1 MKDTNKK
8 WNKEINIT
16 GILGNKIV
24 QVILNLIF
32 GISVASLSLILIKDE
47 VENYVYIIVPVL
59 SFIIA
64 EIMAFKFKFLKEI
77 YKNYSCVRLFVSIL
91 LGLIAIYTIYKN
103 IHEYANFPKLQIFV
117 LFAIPAVIIF
127 LYWFYTKL
135 TYYVKKYLN
144 SMDKVE
150 KYFLTISTAILTI
163 AIIFIYNMT
172 NVFHYGRLNSKYYD
186 YDIIHIYGAQNNDI
200 YNAVMTNV
208 YDNMNYD
215 ILYTTDTALL
225 TYLDVYSN
233 VDSKENDIRQ
243 PLFGLFSIPF
253 SVVPKG
259 ISYIFPKSETIYP
272 VFLAIVQGILA
283 LFSFTLIARL
293 MKLKGIIK
301 VLFLIFITVS
311 FPTLLFLLNLEQY
324 LMAFF
329 YLIVFIYMS
338 VNNIKDK
345 DIAYIMAT
353 GSMLTTGI
361 LFPLLIKKDNL
372 KEALKELF
380 FTFLK
385 CMAIFIISARIVLFF
400 PQEIN
405 KQLGTIKEFSTAGE
419 NESSFSMYTNFA
431 KNLIIF
437 SDIEEIS
444 NVFAGK
450 IYGRED
456 ISFRLTGRCPAIRAV
471 GTENFS
477 ILGISI
483 IVLAILGF
491 ILNRKD
497 KFIQICFAWAL
508 FSFVLLYI
516 IGWGMPENGLMLYT
530 FYFSWAFICLIFKFI
545 EKLFIKFPKIK
556 NCIYSLLILGI
567 TPINLYGILQLI
579 LFGIKY
585 YN

>member
-1 MKDTNKK
+1 MKATDIELNKK
-8 WNKEINIT
+8 INLTEILRN
-16 GILGNKIV
+16 NIV
-24 QVILNLIF
+24 QVIVNLIF
-32 GISVASLSLILIKDE
+32 GLSVASLSLVLLKNE
-47 VENYVYIIVPVL
+47 VENYVYIVIPVL

-64 EIMAFKFKFLKEI
+64 EIMTFKFKFLKEI
-77 YKNYSCVRLFVSIL
+77 YKNYSNVRLFVSII
-91 LGLIAIYTIYKN
+91 LGFVTMITIYKN
-103 IHEYANFPKLQIFV
+103 IQGYTNFPKLQIFV

-150 KYFLTISTAILTI
+150 KYFLAISSAILTI
-163 AIIFIYNMT
+163 VIIFIYNMT
-172 NVFHYGRLNSKYYD
+172 NVFHYGRLNSKHYD
-186 YDIIHIYGAQNNDI
+186 YDIIHIYGTQNYDI
-200 YNAVMTNV
+200 YNETVTTV
-208 YDNMNYD
+208 YNNMNYD

-233 VDSKENDIRQ
+233 VDTKENDIRQ

-253 SVVPKG
+253 SVIPKAL
-259 ISYIFPKSETIYP
+259 SYIFPKSETIYP

-283 LFSFTLIARL
+283 LFSFTLLARL
-293 MKLKGIIK
+293 MKLKGFTK

-345 DIAYIMAT
+345 DMAYIMAA

-361 LFPLLIKKDNL
+361 LFPLLIKKDNFKEDL
-372 KEALKELF
+372 KKLF

-400 PQEIN
+400 PEEVN
-405 KQLGTIKEFSTAGE
+405 KQLETIKRFSTVSE
-419 NESSFSMYTNFA
+419 NQSSFSMYTNFA

-437 SDIEEIS
+437 SDIEEKS
-444 NVFAGK
+444 NAFAGK
-450 IYGRED
+450 IYESED
-456 ISFRLTGRCPAIRAV
+456 LSFELTGRCPAIRAS

-477 ILGISI
+477 IIGMSI

-497 KFIQICFAWAL
+497 KFVQICFAWAI

-545 EKLFIKFPKIK
+545 EKLLNKFSKTK

>member
-1 MKDTNKK
+1 MKATDIELNKK
-8 WNKEINIT
+8 INLTEILRN
-16 GILGNKIV
+16 NIV
-24 QVILNLIF
+24 QVIVNLIF
-32 GISVASLSLILIKDE
+32 GLSVASLSLVLLKNE
-47 VENYVYIIVPVL
+47 VENYVYIVIPVL

-64 EIMAFKFKFLKEI
+64 EIMTFKFKFLKEI
-77 YKNYSCVRLFVSIL
+77 YKNYSNVRLFVSII
-91 LGLIAIYTIYKN
+91 LGFVTMITIYKN
-103 IHEYANFPKLQIFV
+103 IQGYTNFPKLEIFV

-150 KYFLTISTAILTI
+150 KYFLAISSAILTI
-163 AIIFIYNMT
+163 VIIFIYNMT
-172 NVFHYGRLNSKYYD
+172 NVFHYGRLNSKHYD
-186 YDIIHIYGAQNNDI
+186 YDIIHIYGTQNYDI
-200 YNAVMTNV
+200 YNETVTTV
-208 YDNMNYD
+208 YNNMNYD

-233 VDSKENDIRQ
+233 VDTKENDIRQ

-253 SVVPKG
+253 SVIPKAL
-259 ISYIFPKSETIYP
+259 SYIFPKSETIYP

-283 LFSFTLIARL
+283 LFSFTLLARL
-293 MKLKGIIK
+293 MKLKGFTK

-345 DIAYIMAT
+345 DMAYIMAA

-361 LFPLLIKKDNL
+361 LFPLLIKKDNFKEDL
-372 KEALKELF
+372 KKLF

-400 PQEIN
+400 PEEIN
-405 KQLGTIKEFSTAGE
+405 KQLETIKRFSTVSE
-419 NESSFSMYTNFA
+419 NQSSFSMYTNFA

-437 SDIEEIS
+437 SDIEEKS
-444 NVFAGK
+444 NAFAGK
-450 IYGRED
+450 IYESED
-456 ISFRLTGRCPAIRAV
+456 LSFELTGRCPAIRAS

-477 ILGISI
+477 IIGMSI

-497 KFIQICFAWAL
+497 KFVQICFAWAI

-530 FYFSWAFICLIFKFI
+530 FYFSWAFICLIFKFL
-545 EKLFIKFPKIK
+545 EKLLNKFSKTK